1 MPPSA
6 NPLPGPRAQRLPGGP
21 QQEHGPQLGRSPAY
35 HRWKFHNDASDDQVK
50 ELDVKDDLGTFGKLR
65 RTVKRP
71 DRYSNAEKVR
81 AEHTN
86 NIYHTPS
93 SSFNYSLE
101 STPMPQSNNPLVK
114 FMASRNLVS
123 SGSSPR
129 MKFDYY
135 FLKDGAWAGG
145 VPAGAKTA
153 GRALM
158 TTGARFITDQFPVLG
173 TTYSEKGNH
182 SIGYTMTGMTINDAV
197 CGMLNQVNC
206 PGSGMKKEL
215 ECAQQKM
222 STMLGGHQFVAVTA
236 PNALCPVATGFRLGK
251 VFIHMYPSS
260 ANEGTIAHEVG
271 HVFGISTANTPTNAH
286 RNSSA
291 GVEGFQVRSKKN
303 KSFVENPG
311 GSISLMHTTVQPVGS
326 QWIDNSDYD
335 TLLAAGIT
343 SPAPEPGNGPE
354 VVGPYLIVS
363 GYADDATAQLAS
375 VFLQE
380 VPNDISNPAGTHTV
394 ELLDAGNNVLSSAGV
409 TPGIEIVLEGG
420 AGTERTLA
428 PPALTPY
435 FSVSLPWNASA
446 QKIRVRKAA
455 STLLTVNRRRSPHR
469 DSHRAR

>member
-1 MPPSA
+1 M
-6 NPLPGPRAQRLPGGP
+6 GG
-21 QQEHGPQLGRSPAY
+21 R
-35 HRWKFHNDASDDQVK
+35 
-50 ELDVKDDLGTFGKLR
+50 
-65 RTVKRP
+65 
-71 DRYSNAEKVR
+71 
-81 AEHTN
+81 
-86 NIYHTPS
+86 
-93 SSFNYSLE
+93 
-101 STPMPQSNNPLVK
+101 
-114 FMASRNLVS
+114 
-123 SGSSPR
+123 
-129 MKFDYY
+129 
-135 FLKDGAWAGG
+135 

-158 TTGARFITDQFPVLG
+158 TSGARFITDQFPVLG

-182 SIGYTMTGMTINDAV
+182 SIGYTMTGMMINDAV

-251 VFIHMYPSS
+251 VFMHMYPST

-271 HVFGISTANTPTNAH
+271 HVFGISTANNPTNAH

-343 SPAPEPGNGPE
+343 APEPEPENGPE

-363 GYADDATAQLAS
+363 GYADDATAQLSSA
-375 VFLQE
+375 FLQE
-380 VPNDISNPAGTHTV
+380 VPNDTSNPAGTHTV
-394 ELLDAGNNVLSSAGV
+394 ELLDAGNNVL
-409 TPGIEIVLEGG
+409 LE
-420 AGTERTLA
+420 
-428 PPALTPY
+428 
-435 FSVSLPWNASA
+435 
-446 QKIRVRKAA
+446 
-455 STLLTVNRRRSPHR
+455 RRRDPRNRDRPGGRRRHRADAGPPGADPLLQREPPLERERPEDPRAQGGLDAPDRQPDGAVPHR
-469 DSHRAR
+469 ESHRARRRGEPLRHRARDLERQRRRQRVAALPAPVERRRRRDLVAAHPADRRDLVQPRHDPRPRRARARSCG